1 MSRPTQGHPWPTPV
15 FAYGTFTLY
24 GLPSQTV
31 LLTFVVPLWEPYNPG
46 SKLPVCPN
54 PISLAA
60 TLGISFDFFSSG
72 Y

>member
-1 MSRPTQGHPWPTPV
+1 MSRPTQDHPWPTPT
-15 FAYGTFTLY
+15 FAYGTVTLF
-24 GLPSQTV
+24 GVPFQT
-31 LLTFVVPLWEPYNPG
+31 LLLVFVVPLWESYNPG
-46 SKLPVCPN
+46 CKHPVCPL